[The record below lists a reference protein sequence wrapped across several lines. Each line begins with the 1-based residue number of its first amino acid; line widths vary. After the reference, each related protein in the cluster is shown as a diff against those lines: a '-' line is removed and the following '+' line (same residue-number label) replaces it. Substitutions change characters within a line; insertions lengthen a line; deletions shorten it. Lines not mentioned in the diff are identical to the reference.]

1 MSRRGGLGAGESH
14 VRAGVVMGARLVGSL
29 AAVMAVYYLLP
40 VRWGEGESDLP
51 WLLLDVALFGVIVG
65 VQLPLIAR
73 SRYPGLRAVEAM
85 ALSILVFLVLFARLY
100 LSADAGD
107 HAAFSQSLDQTTAL
121 YFTITVFATVGLGDI
136 VAQTH
141 AAMLLVSVQM
151 LLNLVVLGVVVRLLL
166 IAGQRGVQRKRQGRQ
181 QPS

>member
-1 MSRRGGLGAGESH
+1 MSVRGGLDPSESH

-40 VRWGEGESDLP
+40 VRWDEGESDLP
-51 WLLLDVALFGVIVG
+51 WLLLDVAIFGVIVG

-85 ALSILVFLVLFARLY
+85 ALSILIFLTLFARLY

-107 HAAFSQSLDQTTAL
+107 HEAFSRTLDHTTAL
-121 YFTITVFATVGLGDI
+121 YFTITVFATVGFGDI
-136 VAQTH
+136 VAQTQ

-151 LLNLVVLGVVVRLLL
+151 LLDLVVLGVVVRLLL
-166 IAGQRGVQRKRQGRQ
+166 MAGQRGVQRKREGRE
-181 QPS
+181 PSA